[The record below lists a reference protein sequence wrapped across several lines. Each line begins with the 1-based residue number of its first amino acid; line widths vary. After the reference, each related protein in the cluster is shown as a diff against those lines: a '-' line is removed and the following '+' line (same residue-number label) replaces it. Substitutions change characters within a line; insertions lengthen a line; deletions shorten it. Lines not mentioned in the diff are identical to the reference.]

1 MSRFKRAT
9 DKTRQEFD
17 ALTSEYVAPLYAAA
31 VRLTRNPKDAED
43 LVQDT
48 YLKAFRFF
56 DRFERGTN
64 IKAWLFTIQTNTFI
78 NQYRRRQKAREIAET
93 PANELMEDRF
103 VSSRRLRALENPEGD
118 FFDHLLSDEV
128 ITALERVPVDFR
140 MAVILS
146 DIEGFSYKEI
156 AEIMQCPVGTV
167 MSRLYRGRRALQEQL
182 YDYAI
187 AEGVVSPERD
197 GETGK
202 FVDLEAFRERSKRAA
217 KSA

>member
-1 MSRFKRAT
+1 MSRFKRAP
-9 DKTRQEFD
+9 DATREEFD
-17 ALTSEYVAPLYAAA
+17 RLTAEYVAPLYAAA

-78 NQYRRRQKAREIAET
+78 NQYRRKQKAREIAET
-93 PANELMEDRF
+93 PATELVEDRF
-103 VSSRRLRALENPEGD
+103 VSAQRLRALEDPEGD
-118 FFDHLLSDEV
+118 FFAHLLSDEV
-128 ITALERVPVDFR
+128 LEALDRVPVDFR
-140 MAVILS
+140 LAVILS

-156 AEIMQCPVGTV
+156 AAIMKCPVGTV

-182 YDYAI
+182 YDYAVK
-187 AEGVVSPERD
+187 EGVLKPDRD
-197 GETGK
+197 AAGD
-202 FVDLEAFRERSKRAA
+202 FVDLDAYRDLHKRGQ

>member
-9 DKTRQEFD
+9 DKTREEFD
-17 ALTSEYVAPLYAAA
+17 ALTAEYVGPLYAAA

-56 DRFERGTN
+56 DRFKRGTN

-93 PANELMEDRF
+93 PATELLEDRF
-103 VSSRRLRALENPEGD
+103 VSSQRLRALENPEGD

-128 ITALERVPVDFR
+128 LAALDRVPVDFR

-156 AEIMQCPVGTV
+156 AEIMKCPVGTV

-182 YDYAI
+182 YAYAI
-187 AEGVVSPERD
+187 DEGVLNPARDED
-197 GETGK
+197 GEY
-202 FVDLEAFRERSKRAA
+202 VDLKAYREQNKRRSA
-217 KSA
+217 